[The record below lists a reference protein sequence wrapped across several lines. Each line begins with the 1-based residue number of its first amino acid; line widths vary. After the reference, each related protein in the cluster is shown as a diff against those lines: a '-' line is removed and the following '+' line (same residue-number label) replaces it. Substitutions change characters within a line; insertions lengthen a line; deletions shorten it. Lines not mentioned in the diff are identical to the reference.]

1 MPIRASCH
9 FKVPNKGGASRTAT
23 NANSRRVAIARVAT
37 FSMPRVSYR
46 SRVHWMMSSP
56 LRRPRTP
63 TVLSPYDLT
72 LDPIPTLPT
81 LLYLLRKT
89 ASLFFKLIWR
99 VPSNLRGH
107 ICSVEFVLFRNIPT
121 RPSCPA
127 SLTSPSILG
136 LWGFDVPNCFQP
148 PAPHERRRALAKIGC
163 RKKQAKIER

>member
-37 FSMPRVSYR
+37 FLITPES
-46 SRVHWMMSSP
+46 SRMMSSP
-56 LRRPRTP
+56 LRRPP
-63 TVLSPYDLT
+63 DHPPPVLSPYDLT

-136 LWGFDVPNCFQP
+136 LWGFDVPNRFQP